1 MLKMTIMSLSRN
13 INPKVEKFIFVNVV
27 IYAYDFKYV
36 HLNYH
41 VKYCKQIADN
51 SLVSINMYM
60 SNLVPKHK
68 KLLCQEN
75 VETPYNKNH
84 SPFWHI

>member
-41 VKYCKQIADN
+41 VKYCK
-51 SLVSINMYM
+51 
-60 SNLVPKHK
+60 
-68 KLLCQEN
+68 
-75 VETPYNKNH
+75 
-84 SPFWHI
+84 